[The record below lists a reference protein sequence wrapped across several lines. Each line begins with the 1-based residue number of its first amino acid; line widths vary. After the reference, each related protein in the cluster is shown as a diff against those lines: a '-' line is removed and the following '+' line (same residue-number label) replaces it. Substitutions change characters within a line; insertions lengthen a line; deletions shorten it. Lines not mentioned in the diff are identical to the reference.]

1 MKAGKRV
8 RSEERA
14 EGGRRKVKQEGG
26 EEGVQEVHIV

>member
-1 MKAGKRV
+1 M
-8 RSEERA
+8 RSKERP